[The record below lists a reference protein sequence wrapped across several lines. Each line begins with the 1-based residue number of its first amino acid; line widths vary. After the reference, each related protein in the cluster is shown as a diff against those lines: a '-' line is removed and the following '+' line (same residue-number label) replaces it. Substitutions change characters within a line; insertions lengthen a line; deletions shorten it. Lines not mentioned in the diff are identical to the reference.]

1 MQELTERLNA
11 MCDELPFQTGWYL
24 KDLKNQQDANHLGD
38 TIVPSAST
46 RKIAILMTAMKWIHD
61 GKLSL
66 DQPILIDESN
76 QYVENASGCLQYFR
90 PGFTVQLYDVLTMM
104 IIVSDNTSTGIVANL
119 LGLEAINKFS
129 ESIGMIGTTH
139 RHKVPPL
146 HWPADHALDFTN
158 TTTPNDV
165 GLLLDLILQ
174 GSNDITVANKLG
186 TTPELCQVAIDIL
199 LNQKLN
205 NKLPALLPRGTKVAH
220 KTGTG
225 SRNYNDAGII
235 FSGDEP
241 LFIMAVY
248 TENVPHTLDDGRAG
262 HAVGADIVARLS
274 REAYEYLV

>member
-24 KDLKNQQDANHLGD
+24 KDLKNQQDANHLGA

-46 RKIAILMTAMKWIHD
+46 RKIAILMTAMKWIND

-66 DQPILIDESN
+66 EQPILIDESN

-119 LGLEAINKFS
+119 LGLDAINKFS

-146 HWPADHALDFTN
+146 HWPATVMSSTRTVGAS
-158 TTTPNDV
+158 TPWRNSRSFA
-165 GLLLDLILQ
+165 GARL
-174 GSNDITVANKLG
+174 ANMSLR
-186 TTPELCQVAIDIL
+186 
-199 LNQKLN
+199 
-205 NKLPALLPRGTKVAH
+205 LPATVSSFTGQTISPLSIQKPAAPR
-220 KTGTG
+220 
-225 SRNYNDAGII
+225 
-235 FSGDEP
+235 
-241 LFIMAVY
+241 L
-248 TENVPHTLDDGRAG
+248 
-262 HAVGADIVARLS
+262 
-274 REAYEYLV
+274 